1 MNEEEEEEEDD
12 SRSSEELVDRH
23 QRNSRYED
31 LHAKFEEYKQ
41 SKELEICT
49 LRLDLERTK
58 RQLADVTQ
66 EKLDLLIKNQ
76 QSFHQDL
83 VVRLFPE
90 QISAPCPTTDDYLR
104 STPNKLA
111 KKRKLA
117 TSSTPCPSGDREY
130 DYYS

>member
-1 MNEEEEEEEDD
+1 MTEGDD
-12 SRSSEELVDRH
+12 SRSSEELVD
-23 QRNSRYED
+23 QDYLNNRYEN
-31 LHAKFEEYKQ
+31 LEGKFEEYKQ
-41 SKELEICT
+41 SKELELCS

-76 QSFHQDL
+76 QSFHHDL
-83 VVRLFPE
+83 IVRLFPDPSPAAI
-90 QISAPCPTTDDYLR
+90 QTTDEYFRL
-104 STPNKLA
+104 TPSKLA

-117 TSSTPCPSGDREY
+117 TSSSPSSSPCSNREY